1 MQPSYQTKS
10 TAQLN
15 LCSRNPFKPHSK
27 LKHSSN
33 QLNHLHKSF
42 FHSFFLIKSLTH
54 CFTIKQ
60 ATLHP
65 ILFLHVSFYPLYTA
79 AAFEDVEFFDMDYKV
94 VVTISQIVGYVI
106 SKFMGIKLISEL
118 RREERLRFILMSVV
132 MAELSLVFF
141 GLLSAP
147 YNIAAMFLNGLS
159 LGCMWGVI
167 FSFIEGR
174 RMTDILASLLGVS
187 MVISSGTAKSAGL
200 YVMNNLHV
208 NEFWMPAL
216 IGAVALPL
224 LALLGYALNR
234 LPQPTEEDI
243 AMKSERA
250 TLNGKQRWELFKNF
264 MPFLMMLFVANIA
277 IVVLRDIKEDFLVNI
292 IDVSE
297 YSPWLFA
304 KIDSVVTLIILV
316 VFGLMVFV
324 KDNLKALSIL
334 FGLIIMGMIVMSVVS
349 FGQERFQLSPVVWL
363 FVQSL
368 CLYIAYLTF
377 QTIFFDRFIACFKI
391 HGNVGFFIVT
401 TDFLGYTGT
410 VLVLVLKE
418 FCNPHIDWA
427 VFYNQFAGYVGIFCC
442 ITFICSFVYLHQRF
456 RKENGLAVKSNEV
469 LELDTASRN
478 AITMA

>member
-1 MQPSYQTKS
+1 MNNRLQTNNLFRKRFSDFLFILWAGGAALLSYS
-10 TAQLN
+10 LVYAL
-15 LCSRNPFKPHSK
+15 RKP
-27 LKHSSN
+27 
-33 QLNHLHKSF
+33 
-42 FHSFFLIKSLTH
+42 
-54 CFTIKQ
+54 
-60 ATLHP
+60 
-65 ILFLHVSFYPLYTA
+65 YTA
-79 AAFEDVEFFDMDYKV
+79 AAFEDAEFFGMDYKV
-94 VVTISQIVGYVI
+94 VVTIAQIAGYVV
-106 SKFMGIKLISEL
+106 SKFIGIKLISEL
-118 RREERLRFILMSVV
+118 KRENRLKFILISVA

-141 GLLSAP
+141 GWLPAP

-208 NEFWMPAL
+208 SEFWMPAL

-224 LALLGYALNR
+224 LALLGYVLNR

-243 AMKSERA
+243 ALKSERA
-250 TLNGKQRWELFKNF
+250 TLNGKQRWELFRNF
-264 MPFLMMLFVANIA
+264 MPFLSMLFVANIA
-277 IVVLRDIKEDFLVNI
+277 IVILRDIKEDFLVNI
-292 IDVSE
+292 IDISA

-304 KIDSVVTLIILV
+304 KIDSVVTLIILGI
-316 VFGLMVFV
+316 FGLMIFV
-324 KDNLKALSIL
+324 KNNLKALSVL
-334 FGLIIMGMIVMSVVS
+334 FGLIIAGMIVMSVVS
-349 FGQERFQLSPVVWL
+349 FGQEQFRLSPVVWL
-363 FVQSL
+363 FIQSL

-391 HGNVGFFIVT
+391 LGNVGFFIVT

-418 FCNPHIDWA
+418 FCNPDINWA
-427 VFYNQFAGYVGIFCC
+427 MFYNLLAGYVGIFCS
-442 ITFICSFVYLHQRF
+442 ITFICSFVYLHQRY
-456 RKENGLAVKSNEV
+456 RKEKGLPAESHEIF
-469 LELDTASRN
+469 EATPQN

>member
-1 MQPSYQTKS
+1 M
-10 TAQLN
+10 
-15 LCSRNPFKPHSK
+15 
-27 LKHSSN
+27 
-33 QLNHLHKSF
+33 
-42 FHSFFLIKSLTH
+42 TH
-54 CFTIKQ
+54 EQQ
-60 ATLHP
+60 ALSP
-65 ILFLHVSFYPLYTA
+65 LRKRLSDILFILWAGGAALLSYSLVYALRKPYTA
-79 AAFEDVEFFDMDYKV
+79 AAFEDMELFNIDYKV
-94 VVTISQIVGYVI
+94 VVTIAQIVGYVI

-118 RREERLRFILMSVV
+118 KREERLRFILMSVV

-200 YVMNNLHV
+200 FVMNHLHV
-208 NEFWMPAL
+208 SEFWMPAL

-224 LALLGYALNR
+224 LALLGYVLNR
-234 LPQPTEEDI
+234 LPEPSAEDV
-243 AMKSERA
+243 ALKSERE
-250 TLNGKQRWELFKNF
+250 TLDGKQRWELFRSYL
-264 MPFLMMLFVANIA
+264 PFLSMLFIANIA

-292 IDVSE
+292 IDVSA

-304 KIDSVVTLIILV
+304 QIDSVVTLIILAI
-316 VFGLMVFV
+316 FGLMVLV

-334 FGLIIMGMIVMSVVS
+334 FGLIIAGMVVMSVVS
-349 FGQERFQLSPVVWL
+349 FGQEQFQLSPVVWL
-363 FVQSL
+363 FIQSL

-377 QTIFFDRFIACFKI
+377 QTIFFDRFIACFKVR
-391 HGNVGFFIVT
+391 GNVGFFIVT

-418 FCNPHIDWA
+418 FFNPAIDWA
-427 VFYNQFAGYVGIFCC
+427 YFYNLLAGYVGIFCC
-442 ITFICSFVYLHQRF
+442 ITFICSFIYLHQRY
-456 RKENGLAVKSNEV
+456 RKEAGIPAKESEAFESAPQRAV
-469 LELDTASRN
+469 
-478 AITMA
+478 TMA